1 MESPEPAL
9 FLDKVFFSY
18 EKTLVLEDV
27 SLTIYEGDFIGIFGP
42 NGGGKTTLLQLIMG
56 FFPPDQ
62 GNISLWGNAHQKK
75 SSLIGYVPQITRFD
89 KKFPITVDEVVQMGF
104 LSKLSFLGFLKPY
117 YKQEALEAL
126 EKVGM
131 VSFKN
136 HSFGALSGG
145 QAQRVLIARAL
156 VSKPKLLILDEPTAS
171 VDPQAEENILQ
182 ILNSLKG
189 SMTILMVTHNLQTIL
204 HKVKKLLCVHKHV
217 HTLCPSEVCEHF
229 GLGLYHS
236 PLIKKGVSQR

>member
-1 MESPEPAL
+1 MESPKPAL

-18 EKTLVLEDV
+18 EKTPILEDV
-27 SLTIYEGDFIGIFGP
+27 SLTICEGDFIGIFGP

-56 FFPPDQ
+56 FLSPNQ
-62 GNISLWGNAHQKK
+62 GSIALWGNSPQKN

-89 KKFPITVDEVVQMGF
+89 KKFPITVEEVVQMGF
-104 LSKLSFLGFLKPY
+104 LSKLSIWGSLKPCH
-117 YKQEALEAL
+117 KQAVLETL

-131 VSFKN
+131 TSFKN
-136 HSFGALSGG
+136 HSFGDLSGG

-171 VDPQAEENILQ
+171 VDPQAEKDILQ
-182 ILNSLKG
+182 ILTSLKG
-189 SMTILMVTHNLQTIL
+189 SMTILMVTHDLQTIL
-204 HKVKKLLCVHKHV
+204 QKVGKLLCVHRHV

-236 PLIKKGVSQR
+236 PLIKKEVSPK